1 MVELNDIII
10 KYIDSIYEVKGGIT
24 VHSNGAE
31 VYYNEMYEHITNV
44 FNLDTFIASG
54 YLYEY
59 FSDTELDY
67 EIFVCKTRPLDSFS
81 YVWAPYIP
89 IQISHS
95 PTVEE
100 TIAWLS
106 AMTISSR
113 YSRRFIGGVDAA
125 TLGGDMTV
133 CTNIGAL

>member
-59 FSDTELDY
+59 FSYTELDY
-67 EIFVCKTRPLDSFS
+67 EIFVCKTRPLDPSD
-81 YVWAPYIP
+81 YIWAPYIP
-89 IQISHS
+89 LQDIAIIEDNSELS
-95 PTVEE
+95 P
-100 TIAWLS
+100 
-106 AMTISSR
+106 MTISSR
-113 YSRRFIGGVDAA
+113 YSRRIMGGIDPAEI
-125 TLGGDMTV
+125 GGDMTV
-133 CTNIGAL
+133 YTNISAL